1 MEKEKAEKYSK
12 YETARILGA
21 RALQI
26 SMNAPVL
33 INIKKEELEDL
44 EYDPLKIAELEFNEG
59 ILPITIKRPLPQ
71 KEEIEEE
78 KEELEE
84 EIERI
89 VEEKVEEKMEEVKE
103 KVEEAKEAEK
113 EEKIE
118 EEKEEKDILEA
129 LEETI

>member
-1 MEKEKAEKYSK
+1 MEKEKTAEKYSK

-33 INIKKEELEDL
+33 INLKKEELEDVS
-44 EYDPLKIAELEFNEG
+44 YDPLKIAELEFYEG
-59 ILPITIKRPLPQ
+59 ILPISIKRPLPP

-78 KEELEE
+78 KEDLEE

-89 VEEKVEEKMEEVKE
+89 VEEKVEEKIEEVKE
-103 KVEEAKEAEK
+103 KVEEVKEEEKEK
-113 EEKIE
+113 EEKLE
-118 EEKEEKDILEA
+118 DEKDILEA
-129 LEETI
+129 LEE

>member
-1 MEKEKAEKYSK
+1 MEKKEAEKYSK
-12 YETARILGA
+12 YEVARILGA

-33 INIKKEELEDL
+33 INLKKEELEDL
-44 EYDPLKIAELEFNEG
+44 NYDPLKIAELEFHEN
-59 ILPITIKRPLPQ
+59 ILPITIKRPLPP
-71 KEEIEEE
+71 KEELEEE

-89 VEEKVEEKMEEVKE
+89 IEEKVEEKMEEVKE
-103 KVEEAKEAEK
+103 KVKEEEK
-113 EEKIE
+113 EEKLE

-129 LEETI
+129 IEEPI